1 MGLFKKKERPVI
13 TELKCPAEGCN
24 FTSTDAPSMKRHMEW
39 KHPGT
44 AGDSG
49 KTAAKVK

>member
-24 FTSTDAPSMKRHMEW
+24 FTSTDAPSMKRHVEW
-39 KHPGT
+39 KHP
-44 AGDSG
+44 DVG
-49 KTAAKVK
+49 KGGEKIAEKAK